1 MREEHSQRA
10 LTPRYQITTQLLG
23 DLTGNVFEKAIV
35 KSSLST
41 VGECQPVL
49 YLYILTSAGES

>member
-1 MREEHSQRA
+1 MGEEHSQRA

-23 DLTGNVFEKAIV
+23 DLIGNVFEKAIV

-41 VGECQPVL
+41 VGECSLVL
-49 YLYILTSAGES
+49 YICILTSAGES